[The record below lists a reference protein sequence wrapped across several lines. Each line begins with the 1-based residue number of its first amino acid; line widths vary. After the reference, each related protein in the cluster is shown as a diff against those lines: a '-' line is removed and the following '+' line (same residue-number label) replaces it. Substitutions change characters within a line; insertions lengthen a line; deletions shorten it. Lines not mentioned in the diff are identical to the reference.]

1 MTQLRAAV
9 RSSFICHRMWDK
21 KSVSGS
27 GIFRGDPPLLVV
39 VVVRDQPSCACTK
52 KLTGVAAGTWVN
64 VKDGRR
70 WRLSTWTTATFGLGS
85 NCRYVDWSYRENWT
99 VNSSS
104 TIPFQSVIFT
114 TADRLEIYNTVS
126 NSLARRRRLT
136 SQSKL
141 PKNVW
146 GFQPDPPYRQL
157 ARPTRYTPSA
167 AILLS
172 SFNYL

>member
-1 MTQLRAAV
+1 VTQLRAAV

-27 GIFRGDPPLLVV
+27 GIFEEIPPCWWWWWCGISPAVRIRKSSRGLLLALGWTSKMADDDDYQLEPPPLSAWAATVGMW
-39 VVVRDQPSCACTK
+39 
-52 KLTGVAAGTWVN
+52 TGPIGE
-64 VKDGRR
+64 
-70 WRLSTWTTATFGLGS
+70 TA
-85 NCRYVDWSYRENWT
+85 

-114 TADRLEIYNTVS
+114 TADRLEIYTVS